1 MHSSPSSLTS
11 STSGA
16 AAPATP
22 LVAFVLGSGAN
33 LGVLQ
38 VGMLRAL
45 VDHGVQPDLVVGS
58 STGAI
63 NGAAF
68 AHNPTVEGVDALV
81 DVWLRINPREV
92 VQRSR
97 VANALAMTRRR
108 AALNRGE
115 GLRRSLERVLEAR
128 TFEELK
134 VRFECVATD
143 VLSADERWF
152 STGSLIDA
160 VAASCSIPVVLPP
173 VEIDGV
179 PYLDGGLV
187 HDVPLERAVDLGA
200 TTVYVTGI
208 GRLQHPWEEP
218 RRPLQVG
225 VQSYWVARKH
235 RFKRD
240 LDAVPAGVT
249 VHLLPDGDPPPSKFH
264 DLSRAA
270 EVMEAAREATAA
282 YLQANVTGA

>member
-1 MHSSPSSLTS
+1 M
-11 STSGA
+11 
-16 AAPATP
+16 
-22 LVAFVLGSGAN
+22 GSGAN

-45 VDHGVQPDLVVGS
+45 VDHGVQPDLVIGS

-68 AHNPTVEGVDALV
+68 AHDPTPEGVDALAE
-81 DVWLRINPREV
+81 VWLRADPRDV
-92 VQRSR
+92 VNRSR

-108 AALNRGE
+108 ASLNRGE
-115 GLRRSLERVLEAR
+115 GLRRMLERVVEAR

-134 VRFECVATD
+134 IRFECVATD
-143 VLSADERWF
+143 VRSADERWF
-152 STGSLIDA
+152 SSGPLLDA
-160 VAASCSIPVVLPP
+160 VTASCSIPVVLPP

-187 HDVPLERAVDLGA
+187 QDVPLERAVELGA

-208 GRLQHPWEEP
+208 GRLQQPWEEP

-240 LDAVPAGVT
+240 LDAVPEGVT
-249 VHLLPDGDPPPSKFH
+249 VHLLPDGEPRPSKFH

-270 EVMEAAREATAA
+270 EVLEGAREATAA
-282 YLQANVTGA
+282 YLRESLRAV

>member
-1 MHSSPSSLTS
+1 M
-11 STSGA
+11 
-16 AAPATP
+16 
-22 LVAFVLGSGAN
+22 GSGAN

-45 VDHGVQPDLVVGS
+45 VDHGVQPDLIVGS

-68 AHNPTVEGVDALV
+68 AHNPSPEGVDALV

-92 VQRSR
+92 VHRSR
-97 VANALAMTRRR
+97 VANALALTRRR

-115 GLRRSLERVLEAR
+115 GLRRMLERVLAAR

-152 STGSLIDA
+152 SSGPLLDA
-160 VAASCSIPVVLPP
+160 VTASCSIPVVLPP

-218 RRPLQVG
+218 RRPLQMG

-270 EVMEAAREATAA
+270 EVMEGAREATAD
-282 YLQANVTGA
+282 YLRANVTGEPARCGPLPPPPAAGIRGSGR